1 MTCEAAYRSDLQCKV
16 LMVDEVYTMDWM
28 QLLPILSKNKPSELI
43 VYGDPNQIGV
53 TIMTRT
59 GG

>member
-1 MTCEAAYRSDLQCKV
+1 MTCEAAYRSDLQCKI

-43 VYGDPNQIGV
+43 VYGDPN
-53 TIMTRT
+53 
-59 GG
+59 